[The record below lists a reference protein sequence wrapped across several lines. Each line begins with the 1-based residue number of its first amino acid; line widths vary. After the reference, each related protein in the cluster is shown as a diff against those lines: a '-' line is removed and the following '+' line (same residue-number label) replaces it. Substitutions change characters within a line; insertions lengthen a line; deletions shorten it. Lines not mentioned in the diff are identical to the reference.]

1 MGVTAPA
8 FFQNII
14 RKSLG
19 LLLTLLR
26 IWLRTHFIVLYGT
39 IKYILSWRLL
49 LLFVPQ
55 FRGTNVAD
63 TRGWCDPGDY
73 LRHHLWQIQK
83 RSKKR
88 NKKRKE
94 QQIIFLRREY
104 QVDHYLYFPGYLWC
118 RGGFYVQLSVATTTM
133 EASPLTQQSR
143 PDTFKPKIV
152 QLYEDLFQVRQ
163 NPILSSQLN
172 SFRKEKEKQY
182 WLSFADIRLFRTLR
196 RFLEGIL
203 LAESGSGSASCGS
216 GAAQSWYYSQLAG
229 A

>member
-1 MGVTAPA
+1 MDEMAKRDHSRCILPEH
-8 FFQNII
+8 I
-14 RKSLG
+14 RTSLKR
-19 LLLTLLR
+19 LSLNAILVVV
-26 IWLRTHFIVLYGT
+26 WTHSIC
-39 IKYILSWRLL
+39 ILSCCLCC
-49 LLFVPQ
+49 FVCASI
-55 FRGTNVAD
+55 RGQHVAD

-203 LAESGSGSASCGS
+203 LAESGSGSASCRL
-216 GAAQSWYYSQLAG
+216 GAAQSWYHSQFAG